1 MVELTSTT
9 GVVKDLHIDF
19 RACVALEE
27 DMGMSF
33 FKIMSDL
40 GGGDLHLST
49 LDRLV
54 RLIPAYAEFGWPEFV
69 KDGYKLTD
77 LMTVITKGMEELG
90 FTSEEPQ

>member
-1 MVELTSTT
+1 MVEMTSAK

-19 RACVALEE
+19 RACVDLEE

-40 GGGDLHLST
+40 GGDDLHLST

-54 RLIPAYAEFGWPEFV
+54 RLIPDYAEYGWPEFV
-69 KDGYKLTD
+69 KDGYRLTD
-77 LMTVITKGMEELG
+77 LMTVLTKGMEELG